1 MRPAATLVLLAVAFH
16 CGASATN
23 GSLALCGEAG
33 CWPATW
39 VLGGRKCGSTSVFE
53 WVASRGVCVATAAD
67 GAPRWKRKET
77 HFWNDHKVAAA
88 PGAAAAFAGLYPRD
102 ERCSR
107 GFVEAT
113 PRNLHDARAPASAP
127 ALLRAALPEVFAAAL
142 RFVAVLR
149 EPVARDF
156 SDFNHVVRK
165 ATPGAE
171 ESTYER
177 HAACRLDRLGSGARY
192 DRRDRCDRASARGFD
207 NDLAIGFYAEQ
218 LERWFAAFGPTR
230 VFVVE
235 LAWLSAHFDDAE
247 PRLAS
252 FLRLP
257 AEGRRRASQLKRR
270 NKASRKCG
278 DSCQRAMSCDIRDRL
293 AAAYAPWNDRLYALL
308 AATPRPDEEPPLA
321 RFAAAPC
328 VADGDAPRFDPTT
341 STTHFPAR
349 A

>member
-1 MRPAATLVLLAVAFH
+1 MTELESPKVWSGPPNQWL
-16 CGASATN
+16 
-23 GSLALCGEAG
+23 E
-33 CWPATW
+33 
-39 VLGGRKCGSTSVFE
+39 STQ
-53 WVASRGVCVATAAD
+53 
-67 GAPRWKRKET
+67 
-77 HFWNDHKVAAA
+77 
-88 PGAAAAFAGLYPRD
+88 
-102 ERCSR
+102 
-107 GFVEAT
+107 
-113 PRNLHDARAPASAP
+113 ARAP
-127 ALLRAALPEVFAAAL
+127 ALLRAALPEAFAAAL

-177 HAACRLDRLGSGARY
+177 HAACRLDRLGSGATY

-308 AATPRPDEEPPLA
+308 AATPRPDEEPPFA
-321 RFAAAPC
+321 KFAAAPC

>member
-1 MRPAATLVLLAVAFH
+1 MRLAALALVAV
-16 CGASATN
+16 GASATN

-53 WVASRGVCVATAAD
+53 WVASRGVCVATVAD

-88 PGAAAAFAGLYPRD
+88 PGAAAAFARLYPRD

-113 PRNLHDARAPASAP
+113 PRNLHDARAPA
-127 ALLRAALPEVFAAAL
+127 LLRAALPEAFAAAL

-177 HAACRLDRLGSGARY
+177 HAACRLDRLGSGATY

-308 AATPRPDEEPPLA
+308 AATPRPDEEPPFA
-321 RFAAAPC
+321 KFAAAPC
-328 VADGDAPRFDPTT
+328 VADGDAAHFDPTT
-341 STTHFPAR
+341 LPTTQVSAAAR
-349 A
+349 S